1 MALLL
6 LVDVRR
12 CSCGSLSSGKD
23 GSVGGV
29 VTGSADG
36 AAGYENVHLIKLL
49 AKGLSLNL
57 E

>member
-1 MALLL
+1 MALL
-6 LVDVRR
+6 VDARR

-23 GSVGGV
+23 GSEGAV

-36 AAGYENVHLIKLL
+36 AAGYVNVHLIKLL